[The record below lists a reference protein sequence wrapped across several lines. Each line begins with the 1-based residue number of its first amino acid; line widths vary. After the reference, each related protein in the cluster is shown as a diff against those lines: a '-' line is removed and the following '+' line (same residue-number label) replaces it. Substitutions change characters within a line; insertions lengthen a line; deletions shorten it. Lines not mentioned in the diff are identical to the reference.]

1 MKAFVRPCLALLL
14 LAACGRQPA
23 DLVNVFNGT
32 DFAGN
37 TYPGATVPFGAV
49 QLSPDTDV
57 NTSSGYRYRH
67 ETILGFSHTHLSG
80 TGCPDLGD
88 FLVTPGLDSV
98 EPLPFSHQDEQACP
112 GYYKVSFDKGITAE
126 LTATPNAGVHRYT
139 FQGEGT
145 RLIQIDARHCVG
157 GWCKATD
164 YRISLDGSEILGYR
178 RVSGWADDRDVY
190 LSAVFTKPF
199 LSAEEPEPG
208 LLVFSFAD
216 DLEEVTLFAG
226 ISGVDANG
234 ARANRVKETAGA
246 QFDGLRKRAGIIW
259 DDALGRIQVKGGPTD
274 AFYTNF
280 YHTLITPNRIDDID
294 GRYRDQTGRNRQLP
308 EGRHFYSTLS
318 LWDTFRAWHPL
329 QTLLDTTFVNDM
341 VRSMLDD
348 YDCRGEQRVG
358 HR

>member
-1 MKAFVRPCLALLL
+1 MKALVRCCLAVLL

-157 GWCKATD
+157 G
-164 YRISLDGSEILGYR
+164 
-178 RVSGWADDRDVY
+178 
-190 LSAVFTKPF
+190 
-199 LSAEEPEPG
+199 
-208 LLVFSFAD
+208 
-216 DLEEVTLFAG
+216 
-226 ISGVDANG
+226 
-234 ARANRVKETAGA
+234 
-246 QFDGLRKRAGIIW
+246 
-259 DDALGRIQVKGGPTD
+259 
-274 AFYTNF
+274 
-280 YHTLITPNRIDDID
+280 
-294 GRYRDQTGRNRQLP
+294 
-308 EGRHFYSTLS
+308 
-318 LWDTFRAWHPL
+318 
-329 QTLLDTTFVNDM
+329 
-341 VRSMLDD
+341 
-348 YDCRGEQRVG
+348 
-358 HR
+358 